1 MWYGVLR
8 ERDGLVDLACA
19 VSKYSKSC
27 RRGSSEYLIRIDG
40 TVSDLQDMPKHI
52 SSQ

>member
-19 VSKYSKSC
+19 ISKYSKSR

-40 TVSDLQDMPKHI
+40 AVSDLQVTLKPVP
-52 SSQ
+52 SQ